1 MPAKQ
6 THRGKGTVGDRS
18 EEALTKDMD
27 FGGTEELAGTFFPCW
42 FNPPLFSVM
51 S

>member
-6 THRGKGTVGDRS
+6 THRGKGAVGDRS
-18 EEALTKDMD
+18 EEALTKDI
-27 FGGTEELAGTFFPCW
+27 GGTEELAGTFFPCW
-42 FNPPLFSVM
+42 FNPPLFRVM